1 MNQALCIST
10 GNKPVTPHSLLLS
23 LLRPVGNEENA
34 KLLTTAKQV
43 QSMGDQPHPKER
55 KKDHRVKLI
64 SNEAILQNLT
74 FVPLCL
80 ILSTVTGSKQIL
92 HL

>member
-1 MNQALCIST
+1 MNQALGIST

-23 LLRPVGNEENA
+23 LLRPVGNEEND

-43 QSMGDQPHPKER
+43 QSMDDQPHPKER
-55 KKDHRVKLI
+55 KKHHRMKLI
-64 SNEAILQNLT
+64 SNEAILQNLI
-74 FVPLCL
+74 FVPLGL

-92 HL
+92 RL

>member
-23 LLRPVGNEENA
+23 LRRPVGNEENA

-43 QSMGDQPHPKER
+43 QTMDDQPHPKER
-55 KKDHRVKLI
+55 KKHHRVKLI

-74 FVPLCL
+74 FVPLGL

-92 HL
+92 RL